1 VTSKVIPRSSHWR
14 RLMAVVIPLSVA
26 SALSVGVVWA
36 QRAPNSHPVAITG
49 TASVV
54 SPSPSS
60 STVPTISTTSPPATA
75 ASTSV
80 PQHVSP
86 SLPVATAPVGHA
98 AVVLPASTTKP
109 SAVVSTPPAAGHVI
123 TTTGLWLMARDGSD
137 LRRLLA
143 YQPEAAAWS
152 PDDSHI
158 AVGRNGGIDL
168 LSVADGTATRLVAF
182 GGPVLIASLAWSP
195 NGQLIAANVVHNSQT
210 MGPTGG
216 LSELVVVNAATGTT
230 TSFGNT
236 VGGAHPTWSASGCLG
251 WPFRTVSIWCPGRPL
266 LSVPPFPGSQELA
279 WSPDGTRY
287 AIVSSDDAA
296 PGAIRTYAADGSGQV
311 DLGDSRAINLQWA
324 GDGRS
329 IVFQSLNDKNGEL
342 WAQPVG
348 GGPARLIA
356 PGGFP
361 VAVNG
366 VDDGLILEIG
376 HIIGRN
382 AIVSSRVSDPTQK
395 LLATVSADGGS
406 VNQLTWA
413 RDGKWLLASTSPS
426 A

>member
-1 VTSKVIPRSSHWR
+1 MTSKMIPRTPR
-14 RLMAVVIPLSVA
+14 GRLIAVVVPLSLV

-36 QRAPNSHPVAITG
+36 QRAPDSHPVAITG
-49 TASVV
+49 TASVL
-54 SPSPSS
+54 SPSTSS
-60 STVPTISTTSPPATA
+60 STVPPVSTTSPPTTA
-75 ASTSV
+75 VSTSV

-86 SLPVATAPVGHA
+86 SLPPATAPAGH
-98 AVVLPASTTKP
+98 
-109 SAVVSTPPAAGHVI
+109 SAVVSPASATKPPAVASTPAAGGHVI
-123 TTTGLWLMARDGSD
+123 TATGLWLMARDGSG

-143 YQPEAAAWS
+143 DQPEATAWS

-158 AVGRNGGIDL
+158 AVGHNGGIDL
-168 LSVADGTATRLVAF
+168 LSVADGTSTRLVGF
-182 GGPVLIASLAWSP
+182 GAPVLIASLGWSP
-195 NGQLIAANVVHNSQT
+195 NGQLIAADVIHNPQT
-210 MGPTGG
+210 IGPTGG
-216 LSELVVVNAATGTT
+216 LSELVVVNVITATT

-236 VGGAHPTWSASGCLG
+236 VGGARPKWSANGCLG

-266 LSVPPFPGSQELA
+266 LSLPPFPGSQELI

-287 AIVSSDDAA
+287 AIVSSDDAT
-296 PGAIRTYAADGSGQV
+296 PGAIDTYAADGSGPV
-311 DLGDSRAINLQWA
+311 DLGNSRAINLQWA

-329 IVFQSLNDKNGEL
+329 IVFQTLNDKNGEL

-348 GGPARLIA
+348 GGPARLVT

-366 VDDGLILEIG
+366 VDDGLMLEVG
-376 HIIGRN
+376 HSIGRN

-395 LLATVSADGGS
+395 LLATMSADGGT
-406 VNQLTWA
+406 VYQLTWA
-413 RDGKWLLASTSPS
+413 RDGKWLLAGTTPT